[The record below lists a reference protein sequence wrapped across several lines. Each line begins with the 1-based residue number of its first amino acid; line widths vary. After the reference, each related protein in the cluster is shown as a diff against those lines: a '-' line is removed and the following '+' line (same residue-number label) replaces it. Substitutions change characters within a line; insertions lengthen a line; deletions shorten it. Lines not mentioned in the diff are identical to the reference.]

1 MCNDL
6 KLPVTKFEW
15 IEDTSKFNKD
25 FIKNYNEDSDEEYFL
40 EVDVQ
45 YLAKVHEFHND
56 LRLSPEKMKIEKV
69 KNVVANLHNKTQ
81 YILHIRN
88 LEQAL
93 NHRLVLK
100 KVHRAINFNQNAC
113 LKSYIDMNADL
124 RKKAKTGFENNFFKL
139 MNDAVFGKAIEN
151 VRTHKDNNLV
161 TTERRSRRNTIC
173 NKNKKAE
180 ILLNKPVY
188 LGVSILELRISILY
202 N

>member
-69 KNVVANLHNKTQ
+69 KNVVANLHNKTN
-81 YILHIRN
+81 IFAH
-88 LEQAL
+88 
-93 NHRLVLK
+93 K
-100 KVHRAINFNQNAC
+100 KFRTSV
-113 LKSYIDMNADL
+113 KS
-124 RKKAKTGFENNFFKL
+124 
-139 MNDAVFGKAIEN
+139 
-151 VRTHKDNNLV
+151 
-161 TTERRSRRNTIC
+161 
-173 NKNKKAE
+173 
-180 ILLNKPVY
+180 
-188 LGVSILELRISILY
+188 
-202 N
+202 